1 MLMQQGVVPMK
12 ILKIYRTKV
21 SLHKNFQIYGGTA
34 MYVCIY
40 CITVK
45 ECDINFKLSNNY
57 DCLRYT

>member
-1 MLMQQGVVPMK
+1 ME

-34 MYVCIY
+34 MYVYMYIY